1 MIGTQGVLKDED
13 FQVISNED
21 FICANFFNCKF
32 QNIKF
37 INCSFIG
44 CNFKKC
50 SFGGGGI
57 IFENCTFTKTDSI
70 KTPSLNVKDNF
81 GCYFEDC
88 YIYAQFKGSNVSYAL
103 FERCTF
109 ENTNF
114 ELSDLQAVII
124 IQSDLFKIVVSDCDF
139 QNFKTQKCYMSDFE
153 FDDKYMTTFD
163 DKTFFDKLVERKK
176 DRDEYEGFY
185 MIYQNI
191 AFQYEQNNLKSNF
204 GEYYFLGKKAEH
216 KTLDFLPKIK
226 SYLYWFSCGYG
237 ERPLY
242 SIFFSFF
249 IIFLFTALFLLV
261 GIDIEGDVIQ
271 YSNLKTIEPF
281 SFGEFLKHLLRAF
294 SLSTSLFS
302 GVGDEL
308 CEPTIQSVILADIE
322 MIFGVIVMG
331 LGIGTLTR
339 KIVR

>member
-1 MIGTQGVLKDED
+1 MK
-13 FQVISNED
+13 IS
-21 FICANFFNCKF
+21 F
-32 QNIKF
+32 
-37 INCSFIG
+37 
-44 CNFKKC
+44 
-50 SFGGGGI
+50 
-57 IFENCTFTKTDSI
+57 
-70 KTPSLNVKDNF
+70 
-81 GCYFEDC
+81 
-88 YIYAQFKGSNVSYAL
+88 
-103 FERCTF
+103 
-109 ENTNF
+109 
-114 ELSDLQAVII
+114 LQAVII

-242 SIFFSFF
+242 SIYFSCF

-271 YSNLKTIEPF
+271 YSNLKMIEGL

>member
-1 MIGTQGVLKDED
+1 MESEVFIPQEYVASCYDYDALFYCEKGKKGQDGHGAPCATTTVEVRGAQAQGWETGNKTGNS
-13 FQVISNED
+13 ISNID
-21 FICANFFNCKF
+21 LNGFN
-32 QNIKF
+32 
-37 INCSFIG
+37 
-44 CNFKKC
+44 
-50 SFGGGGI
+50 
-57 IFENCTFTKTDSI
+57 
-70 KTPSLNVKDNF
+70 LN
-81 GCYFEDC
+81 E
-88 YIYAQFKGSNVSYAL
+88 
-103 FERCTF
+103 
-109 ENTNF
+109 
-114 ELSDLQAVII
+114 ELSIGI
-124 IQSDLFKIVVSDCDF
+124 
-139 QNFKTQKCYMSDFE
+139 
-153 FDDKYMTTFD
+153 
-163 DKTFFDKLVERKK
+163 KL
-176 DRDEYEGFY
+176 Y

-242 SIFFSFF
+242 SIYFSFF

-271 YSNLKTIEPF
+271 YSNLKMIEGL